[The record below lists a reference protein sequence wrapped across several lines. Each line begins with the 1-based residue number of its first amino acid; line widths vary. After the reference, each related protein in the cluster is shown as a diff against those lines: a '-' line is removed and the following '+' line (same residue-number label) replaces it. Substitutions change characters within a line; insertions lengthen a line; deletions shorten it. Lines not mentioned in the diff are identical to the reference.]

1 MAEAAMAGLLDILSR
16 SLPSILERLR
26 GRGSDMDR
34 YRYLMSRVGQTDVRA
49 DADFQR
55 TFNGL
60 YMVRRGAPWRKAFY
74 ELFET
79 EKTNRDRSFQQVL
92 ASLHQATG
100 RIEASFASKLLAT
113 LDPSMPVYDSW
124 VRINL
129 SLKTR
134 TGPPALRMPNLCT
147 DYAQISSA
155 YAWMVGQ
162 PEWLRMRTSF
172 DDALPDL
179 RGLGDVKKIDLL
191 LWQARSP

>member
-1 MAEAAMAGLLDILSR
+1 MAEAPMAGVIDVVSRNLD
-16 SLPSILERLR
+16 SILERLR
-26 GRGSDMDR
+26 SRRSDMDR
-34 YRYLMSRVGQTDVRA
+34 YRYLMGRIGQTDVRA

-60 YMVRRGAPWRKAFY
+60 YMVRRGASWRKAFY
-74 ELFET
+74 DLFES
-79 EKTNRDRSFQQVL
+79 EKTNRARSFQDIL
-92 ASLHQATG
+92 ATLHKATG

-113 LDPSMPVYDSW
+113 VDPTMPVYDSW

-134 TGPPALRMPNLCT
+134 TGPPALRMPALCA
-147 DYAQISSA
+147 DYAHIFSA
-155 YAWMVGQ
+155 YAWMVER
-162 PEWLRMRTSF
+162 PEWRRMRTSF

-179 RGLGDVKKIDLL
+179 SDLGDVKKIDLL